1 MNMEQ
6 SRKDAME
13 QICTLMLTHQ
23 IKLSD
28 IAARLDDNNGQEQ
41 PASLLQRVMIYI
53 GGAFVF
59 AGLCV
64 YIGMIWD
71 DLDSLSRVIL
81 SLGSGFVAFILGL
94 FALADQRFE
103 KAATPL
109 FLIAAALEPTGLFV
123 FMDEYLPHTGDI
135 AKAATFVF
143 ALMLIQK
150 AIAFLA
156 TNKTSLLFFTVLFFF
171 SFLYSLISWI
181 DLDAPSSV
189 MTMGGSMLMISWG
202 ISRSTHKPISSF
214 YYFWGAVMV
223 AFASFD
229 VLKNSSL
236 DILLIGVSAAI
247 IYLSTVAASR
257 TLLTV
262 GVLSLLAYLG
272 YFTDEYF
279 QDIVGWPVALIIMG
293 LVMIGISVFA
303 VKLGKKIAKQEV

>member
-1 MNMEQ
+1 
-6 SRKDAME
+6 
-13 QICTLMLTHQ
+13 
-23 IKLSD
+23 
-28 IAARLDDNNGQEQ
+28 
-41 PASLLQRVMIYI
+41 MIYI

-171 SFLYSLISWI
+171 SFLYSLISWL

-202 ISRSTHKPISSF
+202 ISRSLHKSISSF

-229 VLKNSSL
+229 VLKSSSL

-293 LVMIGISVFA
+293 LIMIGISVFA
-303 VKLGKKIAKQEV
+303 VKLGKKIAKQEA

>member
-1 MNMEQ
+1 MEQ
-6 SRKDAME
+6 SRKDALE
-13 QICTLMLTHQ
+13 QICALMMAHQ

-28 IAARLDDNNGQEQ
+28 ISSSLNQSETDEKE
-41 PASLLQRVMIYI
+41 PSTSLLQRVMIYI

-94 FALADQRFE
+94 FAMGDQRLD

-109 FLIAAALEPTGLFV
+109 FLIAAALEPVGLFV
-123 FMDEYLPHTGDI
+123 FMDEYLPHTGDV

-143 ALMLIQK
+143 AFMLIQK
-150 AIAFLA
+150 FVAFIA
-156 TNKTSLLFFTVLFFF
+156 TNKTSLLFFSVFFFF

-189 MTMGGSMLMISWG
+189 MTMGASMLMISWG
-202 ISRSTHKPISSF
+202 ISRTGHKTITSF

-223 AFASFD
+223 SLAAFD
-229 VLKNSSL
+229 VVKYSSL
-236 DILLIGVSAAI
+236 DILLIAVAALI

-262 GVLSLLAYLG
+262 GVISLLGYLG

-279 QDIVGWPVALIIMG
+279 KDITGWPVALIIMG